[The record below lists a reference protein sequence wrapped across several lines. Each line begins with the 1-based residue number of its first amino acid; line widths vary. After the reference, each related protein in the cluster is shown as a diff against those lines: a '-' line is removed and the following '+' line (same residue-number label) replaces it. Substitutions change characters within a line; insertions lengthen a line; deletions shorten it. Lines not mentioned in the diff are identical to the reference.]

1 VDVWQ
6 VILLP
11 LALGLLGF
19 VEPCSLAAHGL
30 FAAYLRGRP
39 AAGRVAE
46 LVRFAAARAA
56 VFGLLGLGAA
66 LTGQA
71 VLALRGAVNL
81 ALGAG
86 LIVLGVAYALR
97 GGRLPGIGPNLGQ
110 RLGSQGDR
118 SAPLGLAAGL
128 SLPACATPLL
138 LAALAAGASAAGLVQ
153 GFVALFLFGAAL
165 SLPLAALI
173 AWPGAAE
180 RLRKVAAKSRPRP
193 LLTGALLVALG
204 VFTILVER

>member
-1 VDVWQ
+1 VEVWQ
-6 VILLP
+6 VIVLP
-11 LALGLLGF
+11 VALGLLGF
-19 VEPCSLAAHGL
+19 VEPCALAAHGL

-39 AAGRVAE
+39 AAGRAAE

-56 VFGLLGLGAA
+56 VFGLLGLGAGLA
-66 LTGQA
+66 GQA

-81 ALGAG
+81 ALGAA
-86 LIVLGVAYALR
+86 LVALGVAYALR
-97 GGRLPGIGPNLGQ
+97 GGQLPGIGPDLGR

-128 SLPACATPLL
+128 SLPACAMPLL
-138 LAALAAGASAAGLVQ
+138 LAALAAGASAAGLLQ
-153 GFVALFLFGAAL
+153 GFLALFLFGAAL
-165 SLPLAALI
+165 SLPLAALV

-180 RLRKVAAKSRPRP
+180 RLRLATAAADRRP
-193 LLTGALLVALG
+193 LVAGTLLVILG